1 MMEIRFSKYIP
12 AAAIAAAML
21 TGCSLQT
28 NPETVPVTSSDAKVR
43 LSFYGNEDETVI
55 TDIKG
60 YRFHDGILKEI
71 IIPELTD
78 EGTYTFGTAAFA
90 GDLYLLA
97 NAGNI
102 GGIESLSPG
111 NTQEKDF
118 ISMTDRPEA
127 MVSGGFAMCGKV
139 RLGEFQGNTVDAVM
153 TRSVA
158 RIDICGAEK
167 GVRIT
172 EVKISGLADIGY
184 VNPQDGISS
193 PPGASFSGEPFLK
206 EFNGAPL
213 EGGKERLLYAV
224 EQKSPGITAEI
235 ITESGGGRQKLTAV
249 LPDILARNMV
259 YTINV
264 YGNGAEIT
272 SSLAGEDWE
281 SGNEADSGK
290 IPGGLIDIG
299 RSQLHDGIEINGT
312 LDTVY
317 VTHLANSFSLSVLAA
332 RGASVAVSGR
342 IDGVEIRQDAPKST
356 DLEPVQDIYVTSRLR
371 MPGIPE
377 ERMYIDIWE
386 EGRITGR
393 ITLIFRQNPVKIEGA
408 VRFGSDGVC
417 DFGRYIDGELARI
430 SVPEGSMMLVEF
442 AKDGPP
448 WMKAEETARNP
459 ESSEGREYRLLGG
472 WKPNDP
478 EADGR
483 VQEGKIVFCDMDG
496 NNREEYTVRRL
507 NWGLPVV
514 KMGDT
519 WWAKYNLRGN
529 SRDFSAQITPDKD
542 PASHD
547 MVAGMLVSASDSV
560 LLELMGDQYQGGNTD
575 GLKLSTDGQVYYYN
589 GFSSSAQNFG
599 DIDPA
604 SMTPDGYRIPDYD
617 DYAFFSANDNFNIG
631 GTGTRTF
638 RNISGKDVT
647 VTVSERTASF
657 LGLEYGT
664 VAIYDFE
671 SEGNHWVLYGPGHQ
685 WNSDKGN
692 VARMNILLATYGDS
706 GKSWGMEG
714 YASSDRPG
722 QNWMKFT
729 AHNIWKTRTI
739 RCIKTPVEYIYE

>member
-1 MMEIRFSKYIP
+1 MSVKTVKQSIKTAKSTIKAGKAEIRATIKSGHASIKTSQAALQTAAKTGNLSIKTAQASAKAAIQTARTAAQAAKAALQVTAQVVRAAIKAAIVTAKAVGALISEAAEAL
-12 AAAIAAAML
+12 AAAIAAGGWIVL
-21 TGCSLQT
+21 
-28 NPETVPVTSSDAKVR
+28 V
-43 LSFYGNEDETVI
+43 VI
-55 TDIKG
+55 
-60 YRFHDGILKEI
+60 LVVV
-71 IIPELTD
+71 
-78 EGTYTFGTAAFA
+78 
-90 GDLYLLA
+90 LLA
-97 NAGNI
+97 ILIPAIFGLFQDVETDGQTFTNVKQMLNQEFADKI
-102 GGIESLSPG
+102 AETKSSMEYSRIEVYP
-111 NTQEKDF
+111 
-118 ISMTDRPEA
+118 
-127 MVSGGFAMCGKV
+127 
-139 RLGEFQGNTVDAVM
+139 
-153 TRSVA
+153 
-158 RIDICGAEK
+158 
-167 GVRIT
+167 
-172 EVKISGLADIGY
+172 
-184 VNPQDGISS
+184 
-193 PPGASFSGEPFLK
+193 
-206 EFNGAPL
+206 
-213 EGGKERLLYAV
+213 
-224 EQKSPGITAEI
+224 AEI

-264 YGNGAEIT
+264 YGKGAEIT